1 MRTLLAALL
10 LSASA
15 FAADGPVAAFQAAMA
30 DNDAGAK
37 KQAARALGAKDAGK
51 DEEAYSALIGAIAD
65 RQAGEAAVSALQSRT
80 GKTPVGGVY
89 KAGDDPAKIQ
99 AAWQGWFDDWKKA
112 QQIKKLEKKDEKKPA
127 KPEAAVA
134 APGTKAAPASEKAVP
149 PMPAEDLGR
158 LDRVIFVAGGSL
170 LCYVQSKRTDADGK
184 LLSVRVIHPD
194 GSGEETITAD
204 LVSRIEEDI
213 QQDR

>member
-1 MRTLLAALL
+1 MRTLLATLL
-10 LSASA
+10 LSAAA
-15 FAADGPVAAFQAAMA
+15 FAADGPVADFQKAMA
-30 DNDAGAK
+30 DNDSGAK

-51 DEEAYSALIGAIAD
+51 DEEAYAALIAAISD
-65 RQAGEAAVSALQSRT
+65 RQAGEVAVAALQSRV

-89 KAGDDPAKIQ
+89 KAGEDPAKTQ

-127 KPEAAVA
+127 KPEAA
-134 APGTKAAPASEKAVP
+134 APAPEVKTTAPSEKTTP
-149 PMPAEDLGR
+149 PMPAEDLGK

-194 GSGEETITAD
+194 GSGEETISAE

-213 QQDR
+213 Q

>member
-10 LSASA
+10 LSAAA
-15 FAADGPVAAFQAAMA
+15 FAADGPVADFQKAMA

-37 KQAARALGAKDAGK
+37 KTAARALGSKDAGK
-51 DEEAYSALIGAIAD
+51 DEEVFPLLIAAIAD

-80 GKTPVGGVY
+80 GKMPVGGLY
-89 KAGDDPAKIQ
+89 KVGEDPAKTQ

-112 QQIKKLEKKDEKKPA
+112 QQIKKLEKKEEKKPA
-127 KPEAAVA
+127 KPTAATT
-134 APGTKAAPASEKAVP
+134 PNPESETKETPPSEKAVP
-149 PMPAEDLGR
+149 PMPAEDLGK

-204 LVSRIEEDI
+204 LISRIEEDI
-213 QQDR
+213 Q